1 MFPLKAVV
9 EESGSWLVGV
19 WGWKFWEGW
28 TSEDKVL
35 RCFFLQ
41 LRTRPSLSCR
51 CEVRGRVKWGT
62 GSEIFHG
69 GRIRTTANRQP
80 TSPRW
85 QPRPS
90 LEIFE
95 ARPLCRRG
103 AARGDHLQGI
113 FSVILT
119 AEGWETLMGI
129 GPHGVTYPGIML
141 FTECHGLLLFP
152 LFSIDIVDTAKT
164 PYPNCSNNAPH
175 PHHTSSL
182 GCTT

>member
-1 MFPLKAVV
+1 MGFPFSIGGICSLWRLLLKNPEA
-9 EESGSWLVGV
+9 GWWGFGVGN
-19 WGWKFWEGW
+19 FWEGW

-152 LFSIDIVDTAKT
+152 LIFHCYRRYCQNPSWQLTC
-164 PYPNCSNNAPH
+164 P
-175 PHHTSSL
+175 L
-182 GCTT
+182 